1 METPHSKFAHV
12 FGVPYGMKSSQA
24 RWLRRIRNGVC
35 FLYLLLFVLFE
46 TYSAAATALD
56 HTGRFPVWEAKLG
69 WWLLILPCLLV
80 AGLVFLLRGAR
91 ENIELFLVGLSAFLY
106 LAFLF
111 LEDAVSRERM
121 QQGEWLFT
129 GIWIVLCFAA
139 TPAAWLLKR
148 SRRSDLSE

>member
-1 METPHSKFAHV
+1 
-12 FGVPYGMKSSQA
+12 
-24 RWLRRIRNGVC
+24 LIRIRNAVC
-35 FLYLLLFVLFE
+35 VLYLLLLALFE

-80 AGLVFLLRGAR
+80 AGLILLLRGAR
-91 ENIELFLVGLSAFLY
+91 ENVGLIFVGLSAILY

-121 QQGEWLFT
+121 QKGERLFT

-139 TPAAWLLKR
+139 VSAAWLLKR
-148 SRRSDLSE
+148 SPRSDLSELPATRTERSEPC